1 MVRMIDFL
9 LVVVHTKFVV
19 SIPIMESFQVN
30 GMTVKIMQDSDPSD
44 PRTEFSNVG
53 TMVCWHKRYSL
64 GDVQPTEEPIEFLRQ
79 IMETRVYSETRKWV
93 PDDISEDD
101 INKYMNKHFVILPLY
116 LMDHSGLSISTSP
129 FGCPWDSGQ
138 VGFIYV
144 DKESKDYDDLTVG
157 LKFEVETYDKF
168 LSDDVW
174 GYTIMT
180 EKGEVID
187 SCSGFYGF
195 DRCKEEALH
204 IVSGY

>member
-129 FGCPWDSGQ
+129 FGCLWDSGQ

-168 LSDDVW
+168 LSGDVW

-187 SCSGFYGF
+187 FCSGFYGF

>member
-129 FGCPWDSGQ
+129 FGCLWDSGQ